1 MEATVA
7 LDTLSAALTAGTV
20 PSRDT
25 VFATSLVTQAKAK
38 GTLSGS
44 QWKWVVTLAERVLA
58 PAPEAATTVVA
69 DMSAVYAM
77 FETAKAHLK
86 YPKVVLHVEGCPVL
100 KLYLSGNRS
109 RVPNV
114 VNVVDAECDA
124 WYGRVYS
131 DGKWDQGGDSADRL
145 KLVAKA
151 LTEFAADPEGV
162 AAKSGHMSGNCC
174 FCNRSLKDDR
184 SLSMGYG
191 PTCAK
196 KYNLKW
202 GKK

>member
-1 MEATVA
+1 MEAAVA
-7 LDTLSAALTAGTV
+7 LTTLSTALTEGKV
-20 PSRDT
+20 PSRDMT
-25 VFATSLVTQAKAK
+25 FASSLVSQAKAK
-38 GTLSGS
+38 GTLSVN

-58 PAPEAATTVVA
+58 PAQATPVVA
-69 DMSAVYAM
+69 DMTAVYSM
-77 FETAKAHLK
+77 FEAAKTHLK
-86 YPKVVLHVEGCPVL
+86 YPKVVLHVDGCPVL

-114 VNVVDAECDA
+114 VNVVDQEDDT
-124 WYGRVYS
+124 WYGRVNT
-131 DGKWDQGGDSADRL
+131 DGKWEQGRGSADQL

-174 FCNRSLKDDR
+174 FCNRGLTDDR
-184 SLSMGYG
+184 SLTVGYG

>member
-1 MEATVA
+1 MEAAVA
-7 LDTLSAALTAGTV
+7 LDTLSQALTAGTV
-20 PSRDT
+20 APRDT
-25 VFATSLVTQAKAK
+25 VFASSLVSQAKAK
-38 GTLSGS
+38 GTLSVS

-58 PAPEAATTVVA
+58 PEQATPVVA
-69 DMSAVYAM
+69 DMTAVYSM
-77 FETAKAHLK
+77 FEAAKTHLK

-114 VNVVDAECDA
+114 VNVVDQEDET
-124 WYGRVYS
+124 WYGRVHT
-131 DGKWDQGGDSADRL
+131 DGKWEQGRGSADKL

-174 FCNRSLKDDR
+174 FCNRGLTDDR
-184 SLSMGYG
+184 SLTVGYG